1 MYQYYLLGHKLL
13 GDDKTSRK
21 AKRIMKH
28 NTFILAIDGDV
39 DFEPKAVRLLL
50 DLMLRDKTVG
60 AACGR
65 IHPVGAG
72 TRSFVQIY
80 THHQDLRMLYLNWE
94 EQPTFLPRNTIALS
108 GFCQK
113 RQMTNDRSNIDWCFL
128 SSLRCSPFL
137 KYILNYRNELVTCG
151 VQ

>member
-1 MYQYYLLGHKLL
+1 MYQYYLLGHKLVA
-13 GDDKTSRK
+13 DDKTSRK

-65 IHPVGAG
+65 IHPLG
-72 TRSFVQIY
+72 
-80 THHQDLRMLYLNWE
+80 
-94 EQPTFLPRNTIALS
+94 S
-108 GFCQK
+108 GQF
-113 RQMTNDRSNIDWCFL
+113 N
-128 SSLRCSPFL
+128 
-137 KYILNYRNELVTCG
+137 
-151 VQ
+151 